1 MLDALIDAVAGDVA
15 EAVKVSLC
23 DTDTLKVVEEHSV
36 AEFVGELLVDEDGQ
50 ADIDTEGEP
59 LPPPDALGLDDAEAS
74 TLMVSLAVPPV
85 LLALSPAE
93 WVTALLAEGD
103 PEEEAETQAE
113 REPVVA
119 PVVGN
124 AEAEAE
130 GLALA

>member
-1 MLDALIDAVAGDVA
+1 M
-15 EAVKVSLC
+15 
-23 DTDTLKVVEEHSV
+23 
-36 AEFVGELLVDEDGQ
+36 DEDGQ

-85 LLALSPAE
+85 LLALSAAE
-93 WVTALLAEGD
+93 WVTALLAGGD

-113 REPVVA
+113 REPVAA